1 MRSYR
6 WHEFFF
12 VKKSRIESAFL
23 LLPFWV
29 RVENM
34 LAGEKQRREA
44 QERKTRKQTK
54 LKNNVNST
62 AVLNDNNAF
71 DIFNK

>member
-1 MRSYR
+1 
-6 WHEFFF
+6 
-12 VKKSRIESAFL
+12 
-23 LLPFWV
+23 
-29 RVENM
+29 M
-34 LAGEKQRREA
+34 LAGEQQRREA

-71 DIFNK
+71 DIFNKW